1 MTSSACSPVQAV
13 KTMQREDATSWV
25 CGESEERSSS
35 APGSLED
42 DMRQLETSLRLQLDE
57 WAPVLTAVQ
66 RLLVWERALP
76 SLLTAAALH
85 GVFWLFSYLSPRPV
99 FLLSFFMLL
108 VLCVARW
115 KPWLVAHF
123 RAPSFG
129 EFSSDSE
136 VLSSMAATG
145 HPRLLSVP
153 ELCHYLAESWITSQ
167 QYIQELVLYKKQ
179 KPGTFCAVVC
189 SGCAVMA
196 TVGHYV
202 PGIMISYIILL
213 SVLLWPVVV
222 YRELIQRMYTALE
235 PVLMKLDYSMKG
247 EGLHRSHKKRQAK
260 KEAEQGEELVAET
273 ESESEIE
280 LSGFSPEMDVRLT
293 ALALSITDSEL
304 SDEEAS
310 ILESGG
316 FSVSRATTPQLTDV
330 SEDLDQQ
337 STVTEEGSAP
347 KESSD
352 LSQWLEQRPTEE
364 KPLFETDMAHSP
376 VHTLNLETEEL
387 LPSLTS
393 PLHFV
398 NTHFNGKGQAVGL
411 AGEVQSLREGSG
423 AIPSGLQSPIMP
435 VAILGPPLSEVQEP
449 GDDGEDFELL
459 EQEEVDQMEKE
470 LEEAE
475 RYRAAST
482 SKTPVCSQMEEEKPA
497 S

>member
-1 MTSSACSPVQAV
+1 
-13 KTMQREDATSWV
+13 MQREDAGSWV
-25 CGESEERSSS
+25 SGESEERSGR

-42 DMRQLETSLRLQLDE
+42 EMRRLEVHLRLVLHE
-57 WAPVLTAVQ
+57 WGPVLSAAQ

-85 GVFWLFSYLSPRPV
+85 GLFWLFSYLSPRPV
-99 FLLSFFMLL
+99 FLLSFFLL
-108 VLCVARW
+108 LLICVERW

-123 RAPSFG
+123 RAPSRG
-129 EFSSDSE
+129 DPSNDSE
-136 VLSSMAATG
+136 TLSSVAGAG

-153 ELCHYLAESWITSQ
+153 ELCHYLAESWVTSQ
-167 QYIQELVLYKKQ
+167 QYIQELLQYKKQ
-179 KPGTFCAVVC
+179 NPGTFCAVVC

-196 TVGHYV
+196 IIGHYV

-235 PVLMKLDYSMKG
+235 PVLMKLDYTMKG
-247 EGLHRSHKKRQAK
+247 ERLHRSHKKRQGK

-273 ESESEIE
+273 DSESEIE
-280 LSGFSPEMDVRLT
+280 LSGFSPEMDVRIT

-352 LSQWLEQRPTEE
+352 LSQWLGQRPTDE
-364 KPLFETDMAHSP
+364 KPLFETHSVAHSQAQS
-376 VHTLNLETEEL
+376 LNLDTEEL

-398 NTHFNGKGQAVGL
+398 NTHFNGKGQAVGM
-411 AGEVQSLREGSG
+411 AVEVQSLREGG
-423 AIPSGLQSPIMP
+423 TVIPSDLQSPIMP
-435 VAILGPPLSEVQEP
+435 VATLGHLLSEMQEP

-459 EQEEVDQMEKE
+459 EQEEADQMEQE
-470 LEEAE
+470 LEEDE
-475 RYRAAST
+475 RHRAAGT
-482 SKTPVCSQMEEEKPA
+482 SATPVCPELEQEKPV